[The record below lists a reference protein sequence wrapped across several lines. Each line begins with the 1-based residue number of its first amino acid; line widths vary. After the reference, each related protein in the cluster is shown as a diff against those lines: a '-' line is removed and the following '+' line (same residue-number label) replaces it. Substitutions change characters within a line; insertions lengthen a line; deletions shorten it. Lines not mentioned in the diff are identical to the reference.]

1 MILYSDASVGIR
13 ALLRD
18 GPSLPQWGRVDAT
31 YTSSLFQVESRRTLD
46 RLRVTQA
53 LGDEEVADAMFRLL
67 RMEQSL
73 SIFEL
78 TNDVLE
84 RASRP
89 MPTTVKTLDAIHLA
103 SALMLRD
110 SLGVELVFATH
121 DRQQGLAARALGF
134 EVIGV
139 DR

>member
-1 MILYSDASVGIR
+1 MMLYSDASVGIR
-13 ALLRD
+13 ALLGD
-18 GPSLPQWGRVDAT
+18 APPLPQWGRGDTT
-31 YTSSLFQVESRRTLD
+31 YTSALFQVEARRTLD

-53 LGDEEVADAMFRLL
+53 FGDDEVADAMFLLL
-67 RMEQSL
+67 RMERSL
-73 SIFEL
+73 SIFEI

-84 RASRP
+84 RAARP

-103 SALMLRD
+103 SALVLQD
-110 SLGVELVFATH
+110 SLGVELTFATH

-139 DR
+139 